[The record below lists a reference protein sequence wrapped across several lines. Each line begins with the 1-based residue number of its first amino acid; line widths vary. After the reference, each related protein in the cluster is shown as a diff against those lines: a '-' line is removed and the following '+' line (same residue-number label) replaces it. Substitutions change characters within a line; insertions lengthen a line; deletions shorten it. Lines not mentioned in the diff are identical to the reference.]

1 MVIAL
6 YVKTDEKLPVDEI
19 VEITGDTNV
28 DNSEPVDEENSDTD
42 EVIEEEIVNNENQ

>member
-6 YVKTDEKLPVDEI
+6 YVKTDEKLPADEI

-28 DNSEPVDEENSDTD
+28 DNSKSVDEENSDITGLEED
-42 EVIEEEIVNNENQ
+42 EV